1 MRVGWVWGERKR
13 KRERKRRERTTHLT
27 LVPTPLKTRSSLR
40 KDRALLVLRFR
51 KKKLKESDLVSAQ
64 LLRVLE
70 MVSTINWQTE
80 QASILSSLAKGKD
93 MLKKMHEEYSV
104 DDVMD
109 LMEEIH
115 EQNENESR
123 IGEILGRGVSLD
135 TVDDEECMGELE
147 EMEREMGISSS
158 SYKIQEGKG
167 EEIDMPDA
175 PMGMLTD
182 MPEVPKGRVGEKES
196 EKGESREAV
205 PG

>member
-1 MRVGWVWGERKR
+1 MKEG
-13 KRERKRRERTTHLT
+13 
-27 LVPTPLKTRSSLR
+27 R

-51 KKKLKESDLVSAQ
+51 KKKLKESDAVSAQ

-109 LMEEIH
+109 LMEEIQ

-147 EMEREMGISSS
+147 EMEREMGIGREDE
-158 SYKIQEGKG
+158 KEEEVKG

-182 MPEVPKGRVGEKES
+182 MPEVPKGRVGEKER
-196 EKGESREAV
+196 ERGENREAV